1 MNDLGEIL
9 DGNTVRFQRLLPGPI
24 GRVWDFLTQGEY
36 LRKWLGEAEIEVRV
50 GGKIIVRLGVDDV
63 MHGTI
68 TRCEPPRV
76 LAYTWGTSQELE
88 REDDRSIL
96 MFELEQRQDRVLM
109 VLTHCRLDID
119 EISEY
124 GAGWHIHL
132 GILTAQLNNEQP
144 EEFWPAYRR
153 MFPAYKAMTQTLK

>member
-1 MNDLGEIL
+1 MPRYSPL
-9 DGNTVRFQRLLPGPI
+9 TVPPWGSSFTGSP
-24 GRVWDFLTQGEY
+24 Y
-36 LRKWLGEAEIEVRV
+36 LRGQPFGYFGAFL

-96 MFELEQRQDRVLM
+96 MFELEERQDRVLM

-132 GILTAQLNNEQP
+132 GILTGSSTMNNPRSFGQP
-144 EEFWPAYRR
+144 TAGCFSLIKR
-153 MFPAYKAMTQTLK
+153 